1 MYSFKNLIKDI
12 KTHKKEFLFA
22 QFIALLAVL
31 ISIPL
36 PLLMPILIDEVL
48 LDKPGI
54 WTRIISKFF
63 LNCDGS
69 CYILITLFVVL
80 FLRSLNVFLNILQTY
95 HFEKIT
101 KDIANKI
108 RYRLLK
114 HLKLL
119 STNEFENLQTG
130 DIASRVI
137 NDIETIEDFLVRL
150 VSKFAIS
157 IFTLIGISIILLM
170 INWQLGLFIII
181 LNPFV
186 VILSIKLS
194 KKVKIYKK
202 EHNKSISLF
211 QEALLE
217 TLELFEQIKAFN
229 KENLF
234 FQKLFNLSDSLK
246 EKSLKF
252 NYKIEAYNKFSFL
265 IFLLGFEV
273 FRAAGIFAV
282 FYGNLSIGLMIAV
295 FSYLW
300 YMMTPIQELIS
311 MQYRFFAAKA
321 ALDRINEILSLE
333 IETTKEKIKFDSTI
347 TIKAK
352 NLSFKYKSSDW
363 ILKNINFTINPN
375 KITAL
380 IGASGEGKTT
390 LAKIIAGFLEPKEGE
405 ILYNNISSK
414 DIDLSQIRE
423 NINLILQEHRLFNDT
438 LLFNI
443 TLSKKFSEE
452 EIYNALKLVEMYDV
466 VNKWKNGLNTYVGKN
481 GVKLSGG
488 QRQRIVLARAILHKP
503 KVIILDESTSA
514 LDVQTEH
521 KVFENIKEFLKQRT
535 TIIIA
540 HRPETITKADEVLI
554 LQNKEIK
561 KLD

>member
-1 MYSFKNLIKDI
+1 MYSFKSLIKEI
-12 KTHKKEFLFA
+12 KSYKKEFIFA
-22 QFIALLAVL
+22 QFIAFLAVL

-48 LDKPGI
+48 LKKPGI
-54 WTRIISKFF
+54 WIESISKFIS
-63 LNCDGS
+63 NCDGS
-69 CYILITLFVVL
+69 CYILITLIVVL
-80 FLRSLNVFLNILQTY
+80 FLRSLNVLLNILQVY

-101 KDIANKI
+101 KEIANKI
-108 RYRLLK
+108 RYKVLN

-119 STNEFENLQTG
+119 STNEFENLKTG

-157 IFTLIGISIILLM
+157 ILTLIGISIILLM
-170 INWQLGLFIII
+170 IDWKLGIFIII

-194 KKVKIYKK
+194 KKVKMYKK
-202 EHNKSISLF
+202 EHNKAISIF

-234 FQKLFNLSDSLK
+234 FQKLFNLSDDLK

-273 FRAAGIFAV
+273 FRAAGIFSV

-321 ALDRINEILSLE
+321 ALDRINEILALE
-333 IETTKEKIKFDSTI
+333 IENKKEKIIFDKSI
-347 TIKAK
+347 QIQAK
-352 NLSFKYKSSDW
+352 NLSFKYKNSDW
-363 ILKNINFTINPN
+363 ILKNVNFIIKPN

-405 ILYNNISSK
+405 VLYNNISSK
-414 DIDLSQIRE
+414 DIDLTQIRE

-443 TLSKKFSEE
+443 TLGKNFSES
-452 EIYNALKLVEMYDV
+452 EIYEALKLTQMYEV
-466 VNKWKNGLNTYVGKN
+466 VTKWSDGLNTYVGKN

-521 KVFENIKEFLKQRT
+521 KVFENLKDFLKSRT

-554 LQNKEIK
+554 LQNKEV
-561 KLD
+561 KLLI

>member
-54 WTRIISKFF
+54 WTRIISNFF

>member
-1 MYSFKNLIKDI
+1 MYSFKSLIKEI
-12 KTHKKEFLFA
+12 KSYKKEFIFA
-22 QFIALLAVL
+22 QFIAFLAVL

-48 LDKPGI
+48 LKKPGI
-54 WTRIISKFF
+54 WIESISKFIS
-63 LNCDGS
+63 NCDGS
-69 CYILITLFVVL
+69 CYILITLIVVL
-80 FLRSLNVFLNILQTY
+80 FLRSLNVLLNILQVY

-101 KDIANKI
+101 KEIANNI
-108 RYRLLK
+108 RYKVLN

-119 STNEFENLQTG
+119 STNEFENLKTG

-157 IFTLIGISIILLM
+157 ILTLIGISIILLM
-170 INWQLGLFIII
+170 IDWKLGIFIII

-194 KKVKIYKK
+194 KKVKMYKK
-202 EHNKSISLF
+202 EHNKAISIF

-234 FQKLFNLSDSLK
+234 FQKLFNLSDDLK

-273 FRAAGIFAV
+273 FRAAGIFSV

-321 ALDRINEILSLE
+321 ALDRINEILALE
-333 IETTKEKIKFDSTI
+333 IENKKEKIIFDKSI
-347 TIKAK
+347 QIQAK
-352 NLSFKYKSSDW
+352 NLSFKYKNSDW
-363 ILKNINFTINPN
+363 ILKNVNFIIKPN

-405 ILYNNISSK
+405 VLYNNISSK
-414 DIDLSQIRE
+414 DIDLTQIRE

-443 TLSKKFSEE
+443 TLGKNFSES
-452 EIYNALKLVEMYDV
+452 EIYEALKLTQMYEV
-466 VNKWKNGLNTYVGKN
+466 VTKWSDGLNTYVGKN

-521 KVFENIKEFLKQRT
+521 KVFENLKDFLKSRT

-554 LQNKEIK
+554 LQNKKVK
-561 KLD
+561 KL

>member
-54 WTRIISKFF
+54 WTRIISNFF

-414 DIDLSQIRE
+414 DINLFQIRE